1 MSAEILTGRGTT
13 VQHRLC
19 AVCNLHYIAITLFV
33 YPSADRTLL
42 LQERTGHLGLR
53 LPKLFLF
60 EAFLF
65 FCFVHH
71 FDFLSGLPLHTSS
84 QTPVPG
90 SPFPVLRSP
99 FSVPACIG
107 NIDLAAVLF
116 RVG

>member
-13 VQHRLC
+13 VRHRLC
-19 AVCNLHYIAITLFV
+19 AVCNLHYIAIILFV

-53 LPKLFLF
+53 SPKLFLF

-65 FCFVHH
+65 FCLAHH
-71 FDFLSGLPLHTSS
+71 FEFSSGLPLYTSS

-90 SPFPVLRSP
+90 SPFPVLRSR
-99 FSVPACIG
+99 FSVPAGIS

-116 RVG
+116 PVG